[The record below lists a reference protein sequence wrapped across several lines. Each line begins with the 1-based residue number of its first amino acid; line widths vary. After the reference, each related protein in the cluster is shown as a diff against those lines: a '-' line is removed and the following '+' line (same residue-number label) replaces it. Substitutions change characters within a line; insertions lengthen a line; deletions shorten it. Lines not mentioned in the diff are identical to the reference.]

1 MKKRI
6 LITSSTWL
14 HVKCFHLPYIE
25 MFKKMGYR
33 VDVACGGVPLEL
45 PHADRMIQLPLEKSM
60 LSLQNWKAAR
70 ILKKE
75 IQIQR
80 YDAII
85 CHTSLASF
93 FTRLAV
99 CMLKDRPPVICTV
112 HGYLFDEHTHFFRKL
127 VLVGAEKLT
136 ASVTTLLLTMNGWD
150 ERYARK
156 HKLGKKIDSIPGMGV
171 DFSEIKNVDREEGRH
186 LREKM
191 HFSEEDF
198 LLIYAAE
205 FSKRKNHEFLLN
217 EMTRLPEQVKLLL
230 PGEGTLREQCIL
242 QAENLGIKDRVVFP
256 GWVSDMPVWYAAADS
271 VVTSSRS
278 EGLPF
283 HIMEAM
289 GSGLPVVA
297 SMVKGHMDLVKE
309 GETGLLYLPGDE
321 SGCAKQILHLL
332 EDKKLR
338 ERLGENAQEK
348 AKNYDITRVLPKVMD
363 CYCQV
368 LKEGK

>member
-25 MFKKMGYR
+25 TFKKLGYR

-45 PHADRMIQLPLEKSM
+45 PHADRLIQLPLEKSM
-60 LSLQNWKAAR
+60 LSLKNWKAAWL
-70 ILKKE
+70 LKKE
-75 IQIQR
+75 IRLQR
-80 YDAII
+80 YDVII

-112 HGYLFDEHTHFFRKL
+112 HGYLFDEHTHFLRKL
-127 VLVGAEKLT
+127 MLVGAEKLT

-150 ERYARK
+150 EKYARK

-171 DFSEIKNVDREEGRH
+171 DFTEIKNVEQEEGKR
-186 LREKM
+186 LREKLC
-191 HFSEEDF
+191 FSDEDF

-205 FSKRKNHEFLLN
+205 FSRRKNHAFLLN
-217 EMTRLPEQVKLLL
+217 EMTRLPERVKLLL
-230 PGEGTLREQCIL
+230 PGEGALKEQCIL

-256 GWVSDMPVWYAAADS
+256 GWVSDMPVWYAAADC

-309 GETGLLYLPGDE
+309 GENGFLYPPGDE
-321 SGCAKQILHLL
+321 TECVKKIRRLL

-338 ERLGENAQEK
+338 NKLGKNAQEK
-348 AKNYDITRVLPKVMD
+348 AKSYDIARVLPKVMD
-363 CYCQV
+363 CYCRV